1 MLVSLKTKT
10 LILNL
15 QNPDTVL
22 SLIPTAK
29 TIMYGG
35 HRLVVVPHRYDE
47 TTVLRNIGIN
57 APSPIEYYYDF
68 PGRYKPFDHQKRTA
82 AFCAMYSKCMVLNEI
97 GTGKTLSVLW
107 AIDYLRR
114 VGQAHR
120 TLIVSPLST
129 LERVWA
135 DAIFQ
140 SFPRASFAVLHGSA
154 EKRRKLLKVDYDYY
168 VINHDGIG
176 VVYQELLN
184 KNFDSIVVDE
194 AAVLRNPSTKR
205 FKLVRGL
212 VSAKSVRRVWLLTG
226 TPTPNEP
233 TDAWTLHKLLH
244 ASEPTQAYHA
254 FRDKVMMKV
263 GMWKWAPRPEAN
275 DVVYQLLQP
284 SVRYTR
290 DECMDLPPTIVQTRH
305 AELTDEQK
313 SAYSQMVRH
322 LHTEL
327 KTGAISAVNEA
338 GKLLKLVQIVCGVAY
353 DSQGNSVLLDCH
365 PRVALT
371 KEIIE
376 EAGQKVIVF
385 VPLTGTLRMLEQE
398 LAKHWT
404 VAIVDGSVS
413 PTKRN
418 EIFTLFQNTKDP
430 HVLVAHP
437 GTMAHGLTLTEA
449 STIIWYGPI
458 PSNEQ
463 YVQACGRIERTG
475 KKGTSHVIHIES
487 TELEHR
493 IYERL
498 QNKQRLQGLLLDMI
512 ENQKG
517 NYGHDYPA
525 ISNLYQRTVAA
536 QS

>member
-1 MLVSLKTKT
+1 MLVSTRTKT
-10 LILNL
+10 LVLNL
-15 QNPDTVL
+15 QNPETVL
-22 SLIPTAK
+22 ASIPTAK
-29 TIMYGG
+29 RLSYGG
-35 HRLVVVPHRYDE
+35 HKLVIVPHEHDE
-47 TTVLRNIGIN
+47 TLVLRNLGIN
-57 APSPIEYYYDF
+57 APSPIEYHYDY

-82 AFCAMYSKCMVLNEI
+82 GFCTMQRKCLVLNEI

-107 AIDYLRR
+107 GVDYLRR

-140 SFPRASFAVLHGSA
+140 SFPKSRFAVLHGSA
-154 EKRRKLLKVDYDYY
+154 EKRKKLLGIDYDYY
-168 VINHDGIG
+168 IINHDGIG
-176 VVYQELLN
+176 VVYQELLH
-184 KNFDSIVVDE
+184 KDFDTIIVDE

-212 VSAKSVRRVWLLTG
+212 VAAKSVKRIWLMTG

-233 TDAWTLHKLLH
+233 TDAWALAKLLKPT
-244 ASEPTQAYHA
+244 EPMQAYHA
-254 FRDKVMMKV
+254 FRDKVMMKA
-263 GMWKWAPRPEAN
+263 GMWKWVPRPEAT
-275 DVVYQLLQP
+275 DVVYDILQP
-284 SVRYTR
+284 AIRYTR

-305 AELTDEQK
+305 AELSAEQK
-313 SAYSQMVRH
+313 TAYSNMVRH

-327 KTGAISAVNEA
+327 KTGTLSAVNEA

-353 DSQGNSVLLDCH
+353 DGNGNSVLLDCSS
-365 PRVALT
+365 RVNLT

-385 VPLTGTLRMLEQE
+385 VPLTGTLRMLESE
-398 LAKHWT
+398 LSKHWS

-413 PTKRN
+413 PNRRN
-418 EIFTLFQNTKDP
+418 EIFSLFQNTKDP

-498 QNKQRLQGLLLDMI
+498 RNKQRLQGLLLDLI

-517 NYGHDYPA
+517 K
-525 ISNLYQRTVAA
+525 IL
-536 QS
+536 